1 MCTTILHSHTI
12 VPGGL
17 AGAFIKKELGI
28 PHVCT
33 IHGSDINVFPYQN
46 KIALLL
52 TKYSL
57 RGCDHVIGVSSKTS
71 ERAHSIAN
79 GAAKISIIY
88 NGADSELFRPLQK
101 EATREKLGLAREK
114 KILLYVGNILR
125 LKGVHT
131 LIEAFAALLKDYKRN
146 DMLLLLIGEG
156 SERRGIEHVVKAL
169 KIENEVLLLGEKPHD
184 EIPLWV
190 NSADVFVLP
199 SLSEGFPLVI
209 PEAMMCGVPV
219 VATDVGGVPEAVIDG
234 RTGLLV
240 RPNDAFSLEKAIRAY
255 LDNEQFT
262 RRITENARRMAE
274 NFTWAINAEKN
285 LALYS
290 TLLNL

>member
-1 MCTTILHSHTI
+1 
-12 VPGGL
+12 
-17 AGAFIKKELGI
+17 
-28 PHVCT
+28 
-33 IHGSDINVFPYQN
+33 
-46 KIALLL
+46 
-52 TKYSL
+52 
-57 RGCDHVIGVSSKTS
+57 
-71 ERAHSIAN
+71 
-79 GAAKISIIY
+79 
-88 NGADSELFRPLQK
+88 
-101 EATREKLGLAREK
+101 
-114 KILLYVGNILR
+114 VGNILR

-209 PEAMMCGVPV
+209 PEAMMCGVPI